1 MYIYI
6 NDFNSYTTRN
16 DNRHTGNIYKTMRN
30 IKFTCRNVTVNVI
43 YIKKKKYK
51 NQNIQ
56 KSYWQ
61 RISVSV
67 KNVLCL

>member
-43 YIKKKKYK
+43 YKKKKNTKIKISK
-51 NQNIQ
+51 NLIGKEYQF
-56 KSYWQ
+56 
-61 RISVSV
+61 
-67 KNVLCL
+67 L

>member
-1 MYIYI
+1 MYI

-16 DNRHTGNIYKTMRN
+16 DNSHTGNIYKTMRN
-30 IKFTCRNVTVNVI
+30 IKFTCRNVTINVI
-43 YIKKKKYK
+43 YKKKQYK